1 MKIPP
6 FEMERWQSTWE
17 DRVKVNLAESG
28 VEPLALAELMGE
40 DDLREALRTPLG
52 YAETQ
57 GSEAL
62 RGAVASL
69 YPHCGPENILITSG
83 SSEANFLSV
92 LATAEREV
100 PFVTV
105 LPNYM
110 QVWGLAQAWA
120 RPVPLRLR
128 QEQSWQLDPEE
139 VKTAIG
145 PGTTAISLSHP
156 NNPTGVALKEDGRHA
171 LLDAAEEVGA
181 WILSDEVYRGAE
193 RVGAETPT
201 FWGAAEKVLVT
212 SGLSK
217 AYGLPGL
224 RLGWVCGPKD
234 FVERLWALHDYT
246 TIAINKLA
254 DVLGRRVLGP
264 WREKLIRRARTIL
277 RRNFPVL
284 ETFVRENDLTWVPPQ
299 AGAISFLRYPWKA
312 PSLDLADRA
321 REAGVLIVPGAH
333 FREEG
338 FFRLGYGMEKEVL
351 TEGLDILQTVFDQV
365 AKR

>member
-17 DRVKVNLAESG
+17 HRVAVNLAESG
-28 VEPLALAELMGE
+28 VEPLALGELMGE
-40 DDLREALRTPLG
+40 DDLREVLRTPLG
-52 YAETQ
+52 YAATQ

-62 RGAVASL
+62 RQAVARL
-69 YPHCGPENILITSG
+69 YPDCGPENVLVTTG
-83 SSEANFLSV
+83 SSEANFLAT
-92 LATAEREV
+92 LATAEREG
-100 PFVTV
+100 PFVAV

-110 QVWGLAQAWA
+110 QVWGLARSWGKA
-120 RPVPLRLR
+120 VPLPLR
-128 QEQSWQLDPEE
+128 ENRMWQPDPEE
-139 VKTAIG
+139 VKAAVG
-145 PGTTAISLSHP
+145 PGTTAIALSHP
-156 NNPTGVALKEDGRHA
+156 NNPTGVALTEESRRG
-171 LLDAAEEVGA
+171 LLEAAEDARA

-193 RVGAETPT
+193 RVGEATPT
-201 FWGAAEKVLVT
+201 FWRASDKVLVT

-224 RLGWVCGPKD
+224 RLGWVCGPAD

-246 TIAINKLA
+246 TITINKLA
-254 DVLGRRVLGP
+254 DVLGRQVLGP
-264 WREKLIRRARTIL
+264 WREKLLHRTRAIL

-284 ETFVRENDLTWVPPQ
+284 ETFIRENDLTWVPPQ
-299 AGAISFLRYPWKA
+299 AGAISFFRYPWQV

-338 FFRLGYGMEKEVL
+338 YLRIGYGMEEEAL
-351 TEGLDILQTVFDQV
+351 AEGLGLLQSVFDQV
-365 AKR
+365 AGA